1 MLDSEK
7 PVLKEEKT
15 ALKLK
20 RPALKLKK
28 PAQTVYTAA
37 QLAANYRAFHTS
49 YAIVAAALKL
59 AGKDSFTFDE
69 AKKLIVNFNN
79 RK

>member
-1 MLDSEK
+1 M
-7 PVLKEEKT
+7 EEIEQKKT
-15 ALKLK
+15 SAIPA
-20 RPALKLKK
+20 PALKKT
-28 PAQTVYTAA
+28 AQPVYTTA
-37 QLAANYRAFHTS
+37 QLLENHTAFGAS

-69 AKKLIVNFNN
+69 AKKLVSDFNN